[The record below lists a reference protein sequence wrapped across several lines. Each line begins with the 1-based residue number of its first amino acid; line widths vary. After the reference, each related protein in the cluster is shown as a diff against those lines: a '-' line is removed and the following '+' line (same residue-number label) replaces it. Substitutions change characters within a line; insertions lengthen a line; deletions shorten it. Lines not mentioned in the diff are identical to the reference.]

1 VKAKQQTFLRGG
13 SAVLAIMLALS
24 WTSSGASASS
34 RAKRGAAPSVPGY
47 GYLPGVRTSAQI
59 ARNYWRHHAPS
70 FWYGYPGYYHGRW
83 NGGGF
88 GPCWTR
94 TPIGPV
100 WNCGR

>member
-1 VKAKQQTFLRGG
+1 MKATRQTTLRGG
-13 SAVLAIMLALS
+13 AAVLVIMLALS
-24 WTSSGASASS
+24 WATLGAASS
-34 RAKRGAAPSVPGY
+34 RVKRGAAPSVPGY

-59 ARNYWRHHAPS
+59 ARNYWRRHAPS
-70 FWYGYPGYYHGRW
+70 FWYGYPAYYRGRW